1 MEYAYAALLLHESGE
16 ELNEENISRVLDSA
30 RVPVEES
37 RVKALVAALE
47 DVNIDEAISA
57 ASSSDVAPPADGGD
71 EEEITA
77 DEGGEL
83 DIDEDDSSDEDGED
97 VDEDDEESLGDLFN

>member
-16 ELNEENISRVLDSA
+16 ELNEKNISRVLESA

-47 DVNIDEAISA
+47 NVNIDEAISA
-57 ASSSDVAPPADGGD
+57 ASSKDVAPPP
-71 EEEITA
+71 EEEKESV

-83 DIDEDDSSDEDGED
+83 DISESDEG
-97 VDEDDEESLGDLFN
+97 DENEEDEESIGDLFG